1 MDAKP
6 SAEAAEKSG
15 KLFSRRD
22 KEARMDAELA
32 GRLRKIRLEIARL
45 EREMD
50 ELLGL
55 NAGPRKPKREMLS
68 REQAKQLFADARRR
82 HNEHIPA

>member
-1 MDAKP
+1 
-6 SAEAAEKSG
+6 
-15 KLFSRRD
+15 
-22 KEARMDAELA
+22 MDAEKE
-32 GRLRKIRLEIARL
+32 GQIRKLRLEIAKL
-45 EREMD
+45 ERQMD

-55 NAGPRKPKREMLS
+55 NSGPRKPKREMLS

>member
-6 SAEAAEKSG
+6 LARTAEEKSSLSAG
-15 KLFSRRD
+15 ALE
-22 KEARMDAELA
+22 EAQMEENITAQI
-32 GRLRKIRLEIARL
+32 RKIRLEIAKL
-45 EREMD
+45 ERQMD

>member
-1 MDAKP
+1 
-6 SAEAAEKSG
+6 
-15 KLFSRRD
+15 
-22 KEARMDAELA
+22 MDAEKE
-32 GRLRKIRLEIARL
+32 GQIRKIRLEIAKL
-45 EREMD
+45 ERQMD

-55 NAGPRKPKREMLS
+55 NSGPRKPKRQMLS

>member
-1 MDAKP
+1 
-6 SAEAAEKSG
+6 
-15 KLFSRRD
+15 
-22 KEARMDAELA
+22 MDAEKE
-32 GRLRKIRLEIARL
+32 GQIRKLRLEIAKL
-45 EREMD
+45 ERQMD

>member
-1 MDAKP
+1 
-6 SAEAAEKSG
+6 
-15 KLFSRRD
+15 
-22 KEARMDAELA
+22 MDAEKE
-32 GRLRKIRLEIARL
+32 GQIRKLRLEIPKL
-45 EREMD
+45 ERQMD

-55 NAGPRKPKREMLS
+55 NSGPRKPKREMLS

>member
-1 MDAKP
+1 
-6 SAEAAEKSG
+6 
-15 KLFSRRD
+15 
-22 KEARMDAELA
+22 MDAEKE
-32 GRLRKIRLEIARL
+32 GQIRKLRLEIAKL
-45 EREMD
+45 ERQMD

-55 NAGPRKPKREMLS
+55 NSGPRKPKRQMLS

>member
-1 MDAKP
+1 MDA
-6 SAEAAEKSG
+6 
-15 KLFSRRD
+15 D
-22 KEARMDAELA
+22 KE
-32 GRLRKIRLEIARL
+32 GQIRKLRLEIAKL
-45 EREMD
+45 ERQMD

-55 NAGPRKPKREMLS
+55 NSGPRKPKREMLS